1 MSTMPTPAPVPPPAL
16 RPPADGECQFCGS
29 HPAARVSFQS
39 MTSIVILYV
48 VSAQR
53 GWMCRACGLS
63 LYRHHTNKTLLAG
76 WWGIGIIG
84 IPIFLGVDRFRLRR
98 ILRLAPPQPTPGVA
112 AHLPAPLDPGKP
124 VIQRPGAIVSLILL
138 TLFLLIAACGAL
150 AFATTP

>member
-1 MSTMPTPAPVPPPAL
+1 MPTSGAVPPPAL

-29 HPAARVSFQS
+29 HPAAHVSFQS

-53 GWMCRACGLS
+53 GWMCRTCGLS
-63 LYRHHTNKTLLAG
+63 LYRHYTNKTLLAG
-76 WWGIGIIG
+76 WWGIGVIG

-98 ILRLAPPQPTPGVA
+98 ILRLSPPQPTPGVA

-124 VIQRPGAIVSLILL
+124 VIRRPGAIVSLILL
-138 TLFLLIAACGAL
+138 TLFLLVAGCGAL